1 MRSGKSNLSNSPLS
15 RASGLCGCATPWLV
29 SSCLLGNAFWLWLAG
44 FIADGFTGSMA
55 DVPKDL
61 LQEIERLERL
71 FTIPKE
77 KLKEITAHF
86 VKELEKGIY
95 YHSLYIIIT
104 NIQ

>member
-1 MRSGKSNLSNSPLS
+1 MLVACVVVLPLGS
-15 RASGLCGCATPWLV
+15 SLYVCLGISFGYGLW
-29 SSCLLGNAFWLWLAG
+29 
-44 FIADGFTGSMA
+44 IYADRFTGSMA

-77 KLKEITAHF
+77 KLKEITSHF

-95 YHSLYIIIT
+95 HQSHL
-104 NIQ
+104 